1 MKKAKFRNLLVAFV
15 IIVFAAPA
23 MALVIPG
30 RLGKAS
36 PIVEPVAVS
45 SARGM
50 AVDLI
55 TFQDYD
61 NGWFSQETLS
71 ATYNANGRCEVIT
84 EGGYN
89 IVSGTIEPYY
99 RLIFSLNANG
109 KYSHADWQGNYT
121 GQWITSAYSD
131 WIYADDRLQM
141 ILTKEITPEGDIP
154 YFLVRYAYDQQSGK
168 LASIEEI
175 YYMFDQQNPPKNKF
189 EYTWD
194 ANGRQHGVQEYG
206 LYDYDDGWVQGSF
219 TQILYR
225 ADDTSSY
232 ADHLSYLE
240 HYYPFVPEFAFGVNP
255 FRVADKV
262 TYSFG
267 QTGEPVAGTTNHY
280 IYDTSGRL
288 DQIHTYLGTMDG
300 ILYRDTD
307 FAWNGGL
314 ISSRTTRQMDYQSSE
329 MLPDSRYLYSYTQ
342 VVDVDDPA
350 VPAQVAA
357 VAVNPNPFNPGT
369 TISYS
374 IQKADDVRVEVF
386 NLKGQ
391 KVRVLVD
398 GPQSPGLHN
407 VAWDG
412 TNASGMT
419 LPSGIYLL
427 RVRSGNHEAITKAIL
442 AK

>member
-1 MKKAKFRNLLVAFV
+1 MKRTQLVRLSLAIVLLVSTAPLLAFSLQGLAGNV
-15 IIVFAAPA
+15 
-23 MALVIPG
+23 
-30 RLGKAS
+30 S
-36 PIVEPVAVS
+36 PIVEPLAVS

-55 TFQDYD
+55 TIQDYD

-84 EGGYN
+84 AGGYN

-99 RLIFSLNANG
+99 RLIFSLNAYG
-109 KYSHADWQGNYT
+109 KYSHADWQGNNT

-131 WIYADDRLQM
+131 WIYADNRLQM

-154 YFLVRYAYDQQSGK
+154 YFLVRYTYDQQSGK

-175 YYMFDQQNPPKNKF
+175 YYMLDQQNPPKNKF

-194 ANGRQHGVQEYG
+194 TNGRQSGVQEYG
-206 LYDYDDGWVQGSF
+206 LYDYDDGWVQGNF

-225 ADDTSSY
+225 VDDTSSY

-255 FRVADKV
+255 FRIADKV
-262 TYSFG
+262 LYSLMPNG
-267 QTGEPVAGTTNHY
+267 DAAAGTTNHY

-300 ILYRDTD
+300 ILYRDND

-314 ISSRTTRQMDYQSSE
+314 ISSSTIRQMDWPSSE
-329 MLPDSRYLYSYTQ
+329 MLPSSRNLYSYTQ
-342 VVDVDDPA
+342 VVANEDPV
-350 VPAQVAA
+350 VPLQIASLNVS
-357 VAVNPNPFNPGT
+357 PNPFNPSAN
-369 TISYS
+369 IEYHLN
-374 IQKADDVRVEVF
+374 KADNVKLEVF
-386 NLKGQ
+386 NQKGQ
-391 KVRVLVD
+391 RVNVLVD
-398 GPQSPGLHN
+398 GPQ
-407 VAWDG
+407 
-412 TNASGMT
+412 ASGRHDIRWNGT
-419 LPSGIYLL
+419 DATGRLVPSGIYFL
-427 RVRSGNHEAITKAIL
+427 RVSSGKDCRTTKAVL